1 MISLMSNWLKK
12 KTRPSLRRC
21 SSDLGKF
28 WVIENDGLSKHIINN
43 IAHEPHFFDFLKLIS
58 TTETN
63 AFDLG
68 ANIGTHSVC
77 MARQFSAGTVFAF
90 EPLALT
96 FSMLQMNILE
106 NNCLNVRS
114 FRFAVTGETGRY
126 VEMENTDFSKRGVN
140 VGSSKIETSSTR
152 FNDGVLTIKL
162 DDFICPK
169 ISFIKMD
176 IQGSEFNALIGMRR
190 LVLRDR
196 PLFFVEI
203 EENYL
208 VLFGASSKR
217 LIEEFFALGYTLYRI
232 NTEYPCDHIAVPDE
246 QVSDFET
253 KLLPQYPW
261 EVTKLKGQTIE
272 LTFIASRNTYDSFT
286 LT

>member
-1 MISLMSNWLKK
+1 MISLISNWLKK

-28 WVIENDGLSKHIINN
+28 WVIESDGLSKHIINN
-43 IAHEPHFFDFLKLIS
+43 ITHEPHFFDFLNLIRPS
-58 TTETN
+58 EIN

-114 FRFAVTGETGRY
+114 FRLAVTSETGRY
-126 VEMENTDFSKRGVN
+126 VEMESTDFSKRGVN
-140 VGSSKIETSSTR
+140 VGSSKIETSATR
-152 FNDGVLTIKL
+152 FNDGLLTLKL
-162 DDFICPK
+162 DDFTCPK

-176 IQGSEFNALIGMRR
+176 IQGSEYNALIGMRR

-208 VLFGASSKR
+208 VLFGASSKK

-232 NTEYPCDHIAVPDE
+232 NTEYPCDHLAVPDE
-246 QVSDFET
+246 QVPEFESE
-253 KLLPQYPW
+253 LLNLYPW
-261 EVTKLKGQTIE
+261 KVTKLKGTTIE
-272 LTFIASRNTYDSFT
+272 LTFIGSRNTYDNFT

>member
-12 KTRPSLRRC
+12 KTRPSLRWC

-28 WVIENDGLSKHIINN
+28 WVIENDGLSKHIIHN
-43 IAHEPHFFDFLKLIS
+43 ITHEPHFFDFLKLIR

-96 FSMLQMNILE
+96 FSMLQMNMLE
-106 NNCLNVRS
+106 NNCINVRS
-114 FRFAVTGETGRY
+114 FRLAVTSETGRY
-126 VEMENTDFSKRGVN
+126 VEMESTDFSKRGVN
-140 VGSSKIETSSTR
+140 VGSSKIETSAAR
-152 FNDGVLTIKL
+152 FNDGLLTLKL
-162 DDFICPK
+162 DDFICPR

-176 IQGSEFNALIGMRR
+176 IQGSEYNALIGMRR

-208 VLFGASSKR
+208 ILFGASSKR